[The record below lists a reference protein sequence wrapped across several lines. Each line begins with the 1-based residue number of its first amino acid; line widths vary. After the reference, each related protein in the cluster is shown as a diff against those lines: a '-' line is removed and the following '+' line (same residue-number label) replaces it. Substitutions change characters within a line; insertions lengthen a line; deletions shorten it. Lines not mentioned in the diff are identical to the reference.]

1 MSILNSGLAKSAA
14 ADAYEIDNSLRFN
27 DNDSAYLGRT
37 FSAGDTTSWTFSC
50 WTKRGND
57 VANGVDGSQKIFG
70 AMIDGSNVSDIN
82 FSTGDI
88 MDISEYVGGSTV
100 GRLQT
105 TQLFRDFSAWYH
117 IVVVWDS
124 DNGTSGDR
132 YRLYVNGDR
141 VTAFSTETQPSSAQ
155 ASATNAAGT
164 HNIGKQNTDEYYD
177 GYLAEMYF
185 IDGQSLTADS
195 FGELNSTTNQWIPK
209 DAVDDLTF
217 GTNGFYQKYG
227 STEDADV
234 FADSSESFKNLF
246 FDGTDDEVAPT
257 TALQGGDSTNYA
269 FSVAAWVKWDSL
281 SGAIYSQYPDASST
295 GRWSMS
301 MSGTKLYANIDGGA
315 MDFYSTSDL
324 SAGTWYFV
332 VLTRTA
338 ATWKWYINGSLDNT
352 TTSGGTNQI
361 YNGSP
366 MVGSQDYGASW
377 LDGNIAQIA
386 TWNSALSAGDVTGLY
401 NSGDKV
407 TNWKTSYSSGMQLYW
422 TMNNVSSGDTAST
435 IYDFSGNSNNGTTA
449 GSMVAP
455 FSGHLITAVNDTANS
470 RAQRKVGD
478 SSIFFDGT
486 GDYLTTTLGDTSDWA
501 FGTENWTIEFWIRFS
516 GGLGAEQRVINF
528 ADATSP
534 PIGLM
539 IETGTDNKMALYDY
553 NLNSD
558 WTKWCYDT
566 NAYVLDTWYH
576 YAIVRQG
583 SDFRMYRDGVE
594 QETGGTSSTSMASAH
609 GPYIGTNRTLAAY
622 ATGYMDEIRI
632 SDTARYPDGTTFT
645 TFGQGGGT
653 MANPTPFTADANTKL
668 LIHSNWTGGLGAD
681 SSGNY
686 NTFTP
691 TNLDAYDQMIDTPT
705 NNFATINPLTIFDS
719 YTLAEGN
726 LSLTGGNDCTAT
738 FGAKSG
744 KWYWEMYSGNT
755 TTLSHVGIICTNCAA
770 DSSMFYGGK
779 SDIIMVRSDDGDYS
793 NVGNGFGISAM
804 AANSATLAGWT
815 TGDVLQIKLDLDSPR
830 IIITVDETEIVN
842 ITFTYTGEN
851 FIWPWYRNNAGRL
864 NIHNFGQDSS
874 FAGNLTAQGN
884 QDDNGVGDFYYEPP
898 TDFLALCT
906 SNLSAELDITLPGGY
921 FNTILYDDGA
931 GAKTGVGFQ
940 PDLVWVK
947 SRGSGFNP
955 KWTDSV
961 RGATK
966 ALVPDNNTVETTDS
980 TGLTAFGADGFTV
993 GADTDYCDTTGTGM
1007 VAWSWK
1013 AGGAP
1018 TVDNSAGVGA
1028 TPTAGSV
1035 KIDGSNLG
1043 SALAGSIAATRISAN
1058 TTSGFSIVLFTNNN
1072 TAGATV
1078 AHGLSSTPEMII
1090 TKLKDN
1096 TYSWYTYHVGID
1108 ATAPE
1113 DYAIELNNSG
1123 GRVDNDEYWNDAA
1136 PSSSVFTLGD
1146 EGSNVLGSVPVIAY
1160 CFHSVEGYSKMGS
1173 YIGNGNADGPYA
1185 YCGFEPAVVIIKQ
1198 TSASNWFIYDNKRGT
1213 YNVNGPYLIPSTSAS
1228 EATLAS
1234 LDFLS
1239 NGFKIRHDGSGAVPI
1254 NADAV
1259 DIMYIAFAES
1269 PFKYSN
1275 AR

>member
-124 DNGTSGDR
+124 DNVSSGNR

-668 LIHSNWTGGLGAD
+668 LIHSDWTGGLGAD

-686 NTFTP
+686 NSFTV
-691 TNLDAYDQMIDTPT
+691 TNLDANDQMIDTPT

-906 SNLSAELDITLPGGY
+906 SNLSAELDITLPGDY
-921 FNTILYDDGA
+921 FNTKLYTGDGNTTLA
-931 GAKTGVGFQ
+931 VTGVGFE
-940 PDLVWVK
+940 PDFTWIKNRDQTDDHTLV
-947 SRGSGFNP
+947 
-955 KWTDSV
+955 DSV
-961 RGATK
+961 RGATNY
-966 ALVPDNNTVETTDS
+966 LVSNDTDIEVDDS
-980 TGLTAFGADGFTV
+980 TFVASLDSDGFTV
-993 GADTDYCDTTGTGM
+993 GDDVVVNTSTENY
-1007 VAWSWK
+1007 VSWNWK

-1018 TVDNSAGVGA
+1018 TADNSAGVGA

-1043 SALAGSIAATRISAN
+1043 SALAGTIAAKRLSAN
-1058 TTSGFSIVLFTNNN
+1058 TTSGFSIVQYVGTGS
-1072 TAGATV
+1072 GATI
-1078 AHGLSSTPEMII
+1078 AHGLSQAPDMVISKALERGTANWRVGGEALGLTSANYSMR
-1090 TKLKDN
+1090 LDLDDEENDN
-1096 TYSWYTYHVGID
+1096 
-1108 ATAPE
+1108 
-1113 DYAIELNNSG
+1113 
-1123 GRVDNDEYWNDAA
+1123 
-1136 PSSSVFTLGD
+1136 
-1146 EGSNVLGSVPVIAY
+1146 SNVFGAYPGPSVWTIGTDAGVNASTENYIAY
-1160 CFHSVEGYSKMGS
+1160 CFHSVEGYSKVGS
-1173 YIGNGNADGPYA
+1173 YKGNGDADGTFVYT
-1185 YCGFEPAVVIIKQ
+1185 GFRPAFFIIKNID
-1198 TSASNWFIYDNKRGT
+1198 SAYSWVTFDDKRNT
-1213 YNVNGPYLIPSTSAS
+1213 YNPEENYLYPSSSGVEDVTTSGM
-1228 EATLAS
+1228 T
-1234 LDFLS
+1234 DFVS
-1239 NGFKIRHDGSGAVPI
+1239 NGFKFRGTGVAYNGSETFL
-1254 NADAV
+1254 
-1259 DIMYIAFAES
+1259 YIAFAES